1 VGEDALVIVD
11 CAVYRGGDR
20 VETVHNIDVALE
32 KSQEHPDNF
41 VWIGLH
47 HPSAE
52 EFDHVAKEFNL
63 HPLAVEDAIKAH
75 QRPKLEE
82 YGGSLFVV
90 LRTAEYD
97 TSRRQ
102 VELGELMLFV
112 GDTFVIT
119 VRHGDAVPLKGVR
132 ARLEEQHALLR
143 CGPSAVLYAVI
154 DHVVDEYTLVATE
167 LEDDIDEEEKT
178 VFTSGRLGDA
188 ASIYQLKREVIE
200 FRRAVMPLVEPAK
213 KLADGKVLMVH
224 EATRPFLRDVADH
237 VVRTAEMVEGF
248 DELLTSVLNAH
259 LALVSVRQNDD
270 MRRISAWV
278 AILAVPTTI
287 GAIYGM
293 NFDHMPELHWKLGYP
308 MAVGLMALICLA
320 LYRAFKRSGWL

>member
-1 VGEDALVIVD
+1 MIVD

-20 VETVHNIDVALE
+20 IETVHNIDQALE

-41 VWIGLH
+41 LWIGLH
-47 HPSAE
+47 HPSAD
-52 EFDHVAKEFNL
+52 EFDHVAKEFGL
-63 HPLAVEDAIKAH
+63 HPLAVEDAVKAH

-97 TSRRQ
+97 KAKREI
-102 VELGELMLFV
+102 ELGELMLFV

-132 ARLEEQHALLR
+132 KRLEEQHALLK

-154 DHVVDEYTLVATE
+154 DHVVDEYTDVATA
-167 LEDDIDEEEKT
+167 LEDDIDEEEKA
-178 VFTSGRLGDA
+178 VFSSGSGGDA

-213 KLADGKVLMVH
+213 KLADGKVPMVH
-224 EATRPFLRDVADH
+224 EGTRPFLRDVADH

-293 NFDHMPELHWKLGYP
+293 NFDNMPELHWTYGYP
-308 MAVGLMALICLA
+308 MAVGLMALVCFA
-320 LYRAFKRSGWL
+320 LYKAFKRSGWL